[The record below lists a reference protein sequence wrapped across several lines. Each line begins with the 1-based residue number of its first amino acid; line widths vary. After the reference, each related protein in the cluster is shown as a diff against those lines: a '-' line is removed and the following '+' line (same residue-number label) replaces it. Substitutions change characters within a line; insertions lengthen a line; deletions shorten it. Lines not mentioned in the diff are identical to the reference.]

1 MSGYL
6 ANKVDD
12 INSGQQLSPGQNRAF
27 RMGRAS
33 SPAQLSS
40 ALRSAIIG
48 QDAAID
54 SVVRALTIA
63 AAGIG
68 DPRQPIASLLF
79 VGPTGVGKT
88 ELARRLAAEL
98 TGDADKLCRIDMN
111 TLAQEHYAASLSGA
125 PPGYSG
131 AKEQFTLFDR
141 ELVEGNTSRPGIVLF
156 DEVEKAHTTVLR
168 SLLQILDSGTLRL
181 AAGNSTIDFRNAI
194 VLLTSNLGSAE
205 IAAHHRARSH
215 GWRTL
220 LPMSGS
226 RRRDAGSDAV
236 DRAVE
241 EFFDPEL
248 YNRFDEIVR
257 FDPIGPQVAAA
268 IVDVELRRLTA
279 QLAAR
284 QIRWEP
290 DDPLRSH
297 LARIGFD
304 PIYGARDLAR
314 TLRMHLHAPLAE
326 AIVSWDREPGTT
338 LRMRTSVDSGK
349 ICVAIEPVS
358 TVPLSTEPLSGP
370 TNPTPVNGQT

>member
-6 ANKVDD
+6 ARKVDD
-12 INSGQQLSPGQNRAF
+12 LNSGQQLTPGHNRAF

-54 SVVRALTIA
+54 AVVRALTIA

-68 DPRQPIASLLF
+68 DPRRPIASLLF

-88 ELARRLAAEL
+88 ELARRLAAEI
-98 TGDADKLCRIDMN
+98 TGDADILCRIDMN

-131 AKEQFTLFDR
+131 AKEQLTLFDR
-141 ELVEGNTSRPGIVLF
+141 ELVEGNMSRPGIVLF

-205 IAAHHRARSH
+205 IAAHHRARSR
-215 GWRTL
+215 GWRAR
-220 LPMSGS
+220 LPMRGS

-257 FDPIGPQVAAA
+257 FDPLGPQVAAA
-268 IVDVELRRLTA
+268 ILDVELRRLTA

-284 QIRWEP
+284 QIQWEP
-290 DDPLRSH
+290 DDPLRAH
-297 LARIGFD
+297 LADVGFD
-304 PIYGARDLAR
+304 PVYGARDLAR

-326 AIVSWDREPGTT
+326 AIVGWDREPGTT
-338 LRMRTSVDSGK
+338 LHIRTSVDSGK
-349 ICVAIEPVS
+349 IRVAIEPVGTEHLS
-358 TVPLSTEPLSGP
+358 TGPLSETTHPAP
-370 TNPTPVNGQT
+370 ANGQA